1 MKKIFFFLLIPLI
14 TFSQFDNSDFSIS
27 EGVYTAFNSNKYD
40 VYLIETEYCVVQIE
54 KNQIDEVYMNDR
66 ETLSKVLDRI
76 DAYYKYFKD
85 NVPKEPSGGNSNYS
99 FKTNVFFG
107 PPSCGSG
114 CGLLGSK
121 GIEVGIG
128 FKNIFFQL
136 KHNLNVNSDVI
147 VPYELGRNFSNNNIN
162 KIAFPFTPGTDE
174 KNGGFYE
181 GFAGIMSVNSFNEI
195 VNETSQR
202 TMNETLMNIK
212 WDLQRFRG
220 YINDL
225 DATPYNTLANWE
237 KLGVQDPNRGID
249 GFNDYDPAYNGGA
262 ILRGILE
269 TFDINI
275 YDFIINLE
283 DLNTPNSIEDALSNI
298 AITSSKSL
306 GKNLIYFFENVL
318 KFNLNDEA
326 KIYNS
331 QFDLPTNKLIRD
343 QEVLWFLSPTEE
355 IPLNIRS
362 INYLENE
369 NTKYLIKIEDEVFS
383 ESLDGNNSLPYSILK
398 NKDSLRIKI
407 EMAESDITTDSYSI
421 LLRKRHNINV
431 IKDLREELYSYY
443 LSNEFHFNSIEN
455 DILKIKAL
463 EDSLGRGL
471 VFSNFVFSRGREYK
485 LTGDIMHNSAEYIDQ
500 IVYGNSVSGYSDL
513 GIDSPVMGGGAN
525 VLVGIGV
532 GGYDDNNFYNVF
544 AYWNP
549 SDLLMPDDGRPYFM
563 GRLKFTSEGYG
574 NYAEFKNLIF
584 KDITDIDN
592 DGKIDFEDNCPL
604 IANPDQNDKDGDGL
618 GNKCDPD
625 DDNDGIPDEI
635 DNCRLIANPDQ
646 KDTDGDGIGDVCEDT
661 DDDGVTDDIDQCP
674 DTPSGAT
681 VDANGCELPLFT
693 ENVTFVENI
702 YPNPTDDRL
711 TINVKPGVEVK
722 DLHFNDLSG
731 KAIKP
736 MSIDRVQNRLEVNV
750 SNLNEGIYIL
760 EIVTD
765 KEVNKVKI
773 IIER

>member
-1 MKKIFFFLLIPLI
+1 MKKILFFFLIPLV
-14 TFSQFDNSDFSIS
+14 TFSQIDNSDFSIV
-27 EGVYTAFNSNKYD
+27 EGVYTAFNGNKYD
-40 VYLIETEYCVVQIE
+40 AYIIETEYCVVQIE

-66 ETLSKVLDRI
+66 EALSKVLDRI

-85 NVPKEPSGGNSNYS
+85 NVPKEPSGGNPNYS

-114 CGLLGSK
+114 CGLVGSK
-121 GIEVGIG
+121 GIEAGVN

-136 KHNLNVNSDVI
+136 KHNLNVNRDVI
-147 VPYELGRNFSNNNIN
+147 VPYELGSNFSNNNIN

-237 KLGVQDPNRGID
+237 KLGVQDPNRGTD
-249 GFNDYDPAYNGGA
+249 GFNASDPAYSGGN
-262 ILRGILE
+262 ILRGIFE
-269 TFDINI
+269 TLDIKI
-275 YDFIINLE
+275 YDFITNLE

-383 ESLDGNNSLPYSILK
+383 QSLDGNNSLPYSILK

-407 EMAESDITTDSYSI
+407 EMVESDITTDSYSI

-443 LSNEFHFNSIEN
+443 LSNEFHYNSIEN
-455 DILKIKAL
+455 DILKIKSL
-463 EDSLGRGL
+463 EDSLGGGL

-485 LTGDIMHNSAEYIDQ
+485 LTGDIMHNSSEYIDQ
-500 IVYGNSVSGYSDL
+500 VIGGLPTSGWSDL
-513 GIDSPVMGGGAN
+513 GISSPVMSGGAN
-525 VLVGIGV
+525 RRVGYDIGS
-532 GGYDDNNFYNVF
+532 YDDNNFYDVY
-544 AYWNP
+544 AYWNL

-563 GRLKFTSEGYG
+563 GRLNFSSQGYG
-574 NYAEFKNLIF
+574 IYTEFKNLIF
-584 KDITDIDN
+584 KDITDLDN
-592 DGKIDFEDNCPL
+592 DGIIDFEDICPQTTN
-604 IANPDQNDKDGDGL
+604 ADQL
-618 GNKCDPD
+618 
-625 DDNDGIPDEI
+625 
-635 DNCRLIANPDQ
+635 
-646 KDTDGDGIGDVCEDT
+646 DTDADGIGDVCDT
-661 DDDGVTDDIDQCP
+661 DDDGDGVLDTEDNCPLTANPDQA
-674 DTPSGAT
+674 DWNN
-681 VDANGCELPLFT
+681 NGVGDVCADPKPLFT
-693 ENVTFVENI
+693 EKITFVDNI
-702 YPNPTDDRL
+702 YPNPTDDKL
-711 TINVKPGVEVK
+711 TVNIRPGIKIK
-722 DLHFNDLSG
+722 DIYFVDFSG
-731 KAIKP
+731 KTIKP
-736 MSIDRVQNRLEVNV
+736 NSVIRIQNNLDINV
-750 SNLNEGIYIL
+750 SNLNEGVYIL
-760 EIVTD
+760 EIVSD
-765 KEVNKVKI
+765 EDVDKVKVV
-773 IIER
+773 IER